1 MTNTERQAV
10 RDLLAAAK
18 RVGGDELKQKVWEL
32 LLIRKQIETN
42 VRDGFCGPG
51 TLDVVINDEWETLPC
66 TYKDGMFTV
75 TRGPRLGQRAE
86 VLARFAHQGWRMA

>member
-1 MTNTERQAV
+1 MKDGIGRIHE
-10 RDLLAAAK
+10 
-18 RVGGDELKQKVWEL
+18 
-32 LLIRKQIETN
+32 LIRKQIETN

-75 TRGPRLGQRAE
+75 TRGRETLGYRISIDLVSE
-86 VLARFAHQGWRMA
+86 GTSYP

>member
-32 LLIRKQIETN
+32 LPYQTRFDFNWERT
-42 VRDGFCGPG
+42 
-51 TLDVVINDEWETLPC
+51 DEP
-66 TYKDGMFTV
+66 
-75 TRGPRLGQRAE
+75 PR
-86 VLARFAHQGWRMA
+86 